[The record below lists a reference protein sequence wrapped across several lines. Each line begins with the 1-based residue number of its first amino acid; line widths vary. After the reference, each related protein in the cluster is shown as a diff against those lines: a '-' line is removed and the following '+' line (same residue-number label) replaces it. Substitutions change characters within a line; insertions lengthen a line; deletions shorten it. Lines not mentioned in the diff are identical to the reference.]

1 MSKTKK
7 EMLFK
12 ASKELEFYEIDHKY
26 CVDGVELPSVTTVLK
41 NAGFNNYNYVK
52 KNVLEIAAEQ
62 GNQLH
67 SKIEN
72 YIKND
77 TIIDTCAAA
86 NAKFCNFLEFEDIYK
101 PEWLGSE
108 IKEYSDLHGYAGTID
123 AVCRLKAIN
132 DNLVILDF
140 KSGQKCKSHALQ
152 LAAYEQLVREKYL
165 KLCKGIPTIDK
176 YILYLSNDKHNL
188 VKVDSQDTGFDIFKS
203 CLAIN
208 SYKNGVDL

>member
-1 MSKTKK
+1 MHKTKK
-7 EMLFK
+7 DMLFK
-12 ASKELEFYEIDHKY
+12 SSKDLEFYEIDHKY
-26 CVDGVELPSVTTVLK
+26 CVDGVELPSVTTILK
-41 NAGFNNYNYVK
+41 GAGFGNYNFVK

-86 NAKFCNFLEFEDIYK
+86 NAKFCNFLEFEDIYQ

-108 IKEYSDLHGYAGTID
+108 IKEYSALHGYAGTID
-123 AVCRLKAIN
+123 AVCRLKAVN

-152 LAAYEQLVREKYL
+152 LAAYEQLLIEKQL
-165 KLCKGIPTIDK
+165 KKRYKNIDK
-176 YILYLSNDKHNL
+176 YILYLSHDKHNL
-188 VKVDSQDTGFDIFKS
+188 VKVDSQNTGFDIFKS

-208 SYKNGVDL
+208 SYKNGVNL

>member
-1 MSKTKK
+1 
-7 EMLFK
+7 MLFK
-12 ASKELEFYEIDHKY
+12 SSKDLEFYEIDHKY
-26 CVDGVELPSVTTVLK
+26 CVDGVELPSVTTILK
-41 NAGFNNYNYVK
+41 GAGFGNYNYVK

-77 TIIDTCAAA
+77 TIVDTCAAA
-86 NAKFCNFLEFEDIYK
+86 NSKFCNFLEFEDIYQ

-132 DNLVILDF
+132 DNLVLLDF

-152 LAAYEQLVREKYL
+152 LAAYEQLLIEKQPELIKKY
-165 KLCKGIPTIDK
+165 TNIDK
-176 YILYLSNDKHNL
+176 YILYLSDDKHNL
-188 VKVDSQDTGFDIFKS
+188 VKVDFQNTGFDIFKA

-208 SYKNGVDL
+208 SYKNGVNL